1 MNFFERQRQARSDSR
16 RLLVLFG
23 LTLLAIVLAVDTVV
37 LLYLFAMNEDP
48 SDPMWRW
55 HEVVQHAPVLAGVAA
70 VTLAAIAVT
79 SLIRTAQLRAG
90 GSAVARSLGG
100 TEIPASSNDLKHQRL
115 RNVVE
120 EIAIASGVPIPQVF
134 VLEQESAINAFAAG
148 YGTTDAA
155 VAVTRGALDKLD
167 REQLQGVI
175 AHEFSHVLNGDMR
188 LNVRLIGWLAGIT
201 LLAIVGRI
209 LMRVRGRNTGAVV
222 VFGIALFA
230 IGSVGLI
237 GARVIKASIARKR
250 EYLADASAVQF
261 TRQTDGLAGALKA
274 IAADSQGSTLGA
286 VDGEEVSHMLF
297 GDGIGRTNLFATHP
311 PLEARIRALEPGFKM
326 ADLDDWARTQAS
338 RLAARNRGDGGDQAQ
353 DRQDRRPAL
362 PDLDFG
368 GVLGKAGAA
377 IPLPV
382 IIAGLS
388 EQASVPT
395 RPDRV
400 VDQVGSP
407 QPRDYRTADLLHA
420 TMPPLLDAAAHRPER
435 AAEVLA
441 GLLTSASHADARRV
455 QAGQVEHWL
464 GADSAAAALAFAEAC
479 TALHPMQRLPLA
491 EIAFAALR
499 RLPADQVRRCA
510 DLVEALV
517 KADGQVSLF
526 EFCLGHLLRQHIA
539 EALEPASGRASGRR
553 SLADARDEVG
563 LLLSLL
569 ASEGH
574 RERTAAERAF
584 AAGAAEL
591 GHGIAPKFRVPADWP
606 QRLAAALEALD
617 GLKPMAKSLLVA
629 AMTAAVMHDERLDV
643 AEAELLRTACA
654 ALHCPLPP
662 LLHASGTRLAGLPT
676 VG

>member
-1 MNFFERQRQARSDSR
+1 
-16 RLLVLFG
+16 
-23 LTLLAIVLAVDTVV
+23 
-37 LLYLFAMNEDP
+37 
-48 SDPMWRW
+48 MWRW
-55 HEVVQHAPVLAGVAA
+55 SEIVRHAPVLAGVTAL
-70 VTLAAIAVT
+70 TLAAIAIT

-90 GSAVARSLGG
+90 GAAVARGLGG
-100 TEIPASSNDLKHQRL
+100 TEIPASSSDLKHQRL

-209 LMRVRGRNTGAVV
+209 LMRVRGRNAGAVV
-222 VFGIALFA
+222 MFGVSLFA
-230 IGSVGLI
+230 IGSVGLL
-237 GARVIKASIARKR
+237 GARMIKASIARKR
-250 EYLADASAVQF
+250 EFLADASAVQF

-274 IAADSQGSTLGA
+274 IAADSHGARLTA

-297 GDGIGRTNLFATHP
+297 GDGVGRSQLFATHP
-311 PLEARIRALEPGFKM
+311 PLEQRIKALEPGFRM
-326 ADLDDWARTQAS
+326 ADLDAWARAQAT
-338 RLAARNRGDGGDQAQ
+338 RLAARERGDDNARAQ

-362 PDLDFG
+362 PDLEFG
-368 GVLGKAGAA
+368 GVLGKAGGA
-377 IPLPV
+377 IPVPV

-388 EQASVPT
+388 AQASVPT
-395 RPDRV
+395 QPGRV

-420 TMPPLLDAAAHRPER
+420 RMPPLLDAAAHRPER

-441 GLLTSASHADARRV
+441 GLLIAGSHADARRV
-455 QAGQVEHWL
+455 QAGQVKRWL
-464 GADSAAAALAFAEAC
+464 GADGSAAALAFAEAC
-479 TALHPMQRLPLA
+479 GALHPMQRLPLA

-553 SLADARDEVG
+553 SLKDAEGEVG

-574 RERTAAERAF
+574 RQRADAERAF

-591 GHGIAPKFRVPADWP
+591 GHGIAPKFRVPTDWP

-617 GLKPMAKSLLVA
+617 QLKPMAKSLLVA

-662 LLHASGTRLAGLPT
+662 LLHESGTRLAGPPT
-676 VG
+676 VD

>member
-23 LTLLAIVLAVDTVV
+23 LTLAAIVVAVDTVV

-48 SDPMWRW
+48 QDPMWRW

-70 VTLAAIAVT
+70 LTLVAIAIT

-90 GSAVARSLGG
+90 GAAVARSLGG

-188 LNVRLIGWLAGIT
+188 LNVGLIGWLAGIT

-222 VFGIALFA
+222 VFGVALFV
-230 IGSVGLI
+230 IGSVGLL

-250 EYLADASAVQF
+250 EFLADASAVQF
-261 TRQTDGLAGALKA
+261 TRQTDGLAGALKT
-274 IAADSQGSTLGA
+274 IAADGHGSKLAA

-297 GDGIGRTNLFATHP
+297 GDGIGRANLFATHP
-311 PLEARIRALEPGFKM
+311 PLEARIKALEPGFKM
-326 ADLDDWARTQAS
+326 ADLDDWARSQAA
-338 RLAARNRGDGGDQAQ
+338 RLAARQRGDENDRAQ
-353 DRQDRRPAL
+353 ERQDRRPAL
-362 PDLDFG
+362 PDLEFG
-368 GVLGKAGAA
+368 GVLGKAGEA
-377 IPLPV
+377 IQVPV

-388 EQASVPT
+388 ADASIPA
-395 RPDRV
+395 RPARV

-407 QPRDYRTADLLHA
+407 QPGDYRTADLLHA
-420 TMPPLLDAAAHRPER
+420 KMPPLLDAAAHRPER

-441 GLLTSASHADARRV
+441 GLLVSASHADARQV
-455 QAGQVEHWL
+455 QAAQIERWL
-464 GADSAAAALAFAEAC
+464 GADGAAAALAFAQAC
-479 TALHPMQRLPLA
+479 AALHPMQRLPLA

-499 RLPADQVRRCA
+499 RLPADSIRRCA

-526 EFCLGHLLRQHIA
+526 EFCLAHLLRQHIA
-539 EALEPASGRASGRR
+539 EALEPATGRASGRR
-553 SLADARDEVG
+553 SLKDAQDEVA

-574 RERTAAERAF
+574 RERGAAERAF
-584 AAGAAEL
+584 AAAAAEL
-591 GHGIAPKFRVPADWP
+591 GHGIAPKFRVPTDWP
-606 QRLAAALEALD
+606 QRLAAALAALD
-617 GLKPMAKSLLVA
+617 QLKPMAKSLLVA
-629 AMTAAVMHDERLDV
+629 AMTAAVMHDDRLDV

-654 ALHCPLPP
+654 SLHCPLPP
-662 LLHASGTRLAGLPT
+662 LLQASGTRLAGPPT
-676 VG
+676 VD